1 MSFFDNYYES
11 ENKINIKR
19 IIIENKIVR
28 KTLRV

>member
-1 MSFFDNYYES
+1 MTFFDNYYES

-19 IIIENKIVR
+19 IIIENKIVQ